1 MFACIYGQQI
11 PVEVSGT
18 PSALRRWGP
27 RSLSEF
33 AYTFSPLV
41 EETTPDTA
49 VIDVEGCALR
59 FGSHYELVNEIAKQ
73 ARFNEPGGLGCKVNV
88 ALAANPDAAI
98 HAAKFC
104 RGVTFTAPGE
114 ELTCLGNLPLKAL
127 QYSLAG
133 VEERQ
138 AAEILE
144 TLRLWGVRTFKE
156 FAELPVAGVS
166 ERDRKSTRLNSSH
179 IQKSRMPSSA

>member
-1 MFACIYGQQI
+1 MFVCIHGQQL
-11 PVEVSGT
+11 PAEVSG
-18 PSALRRWGP
+18 AH
-27 RSLSEF
+27 SLAEF

-41 EETTPDTA
+41 EETTPNTV

-59 FGSHYELVNEIAKQ
+59 FGSAYELANEIARQ
-73 ARFNEPGGLGCKVNV
+73 AKAKRPGGLGCEVNV

-104 RGVTFTAPGE
+104 RGVTFTATGE
-114 ELTCLGNLPLKAL
+114 ELTCLGGLPLKVL
-127 QYSLAG
+127 QCSLAG
-133 VEERQ
+133 IEEKP

-156 FAELPVAGVS
+156 FAELPVTGVS
-166 ERDRKSTRLNSSH
+166 ERLG
-179 IQKSRMPSSA
+179 